1 VRFKIPGDAGTYFV
15 VQQPSTP
22 LPNLRVYSLAGT
34 LASKVRSASDVLG
47 LSEPNCVFGVVDEP
61 KHSVRKVSG
70 ASTKV
75 KQHHVVMQERV
86 ALIATK
92 SIEDGEEML
101 LSSSSL
107 QTVTVV

>member
-1 VRFKIPGDAGTYFV
+1 MAFKISGDAGTYLV

-22 LPNLRVYSLAGT
+22 LPQLRVFSLAGT
-34 LASKVRSASDVLG
+34 LALNVRLASDVLR

-61 KHSVRKVSG
+61 KQSVRVRGVSG
-70 ASTKV
+70 ASRVV
-75 KQHHVVMQERV
+75 KQHHVVMQERL
-86 ALIATK
+86 ALIVTK

-107 QTVTVV
+107 VQNV

>member
-1 VRFKIPGDAGTYFV
+1 MGFKIPGDAGTYFV

-34 LASKVRSASDVLG
+34 LALKVRRVSGVLG

-61 KHSVRKVSG
+61 KRSVRDVSG
-70 ASTKV
+70 ASTKP

-92 SIEDGEEML
+92 TIEDGEEIFL
-101 LSSSSL
+101 N
-107 QTVTVV
+107 

>member
-1 VRFKIPGDAGTYFV
+1 MAFKISGDAGTYLV

-22 LPNLRVYSLAGT
+22 LPQLRVFSLAGT
-34 LASKVRSASDVLG
+34 LALNVRLASDVLR

-61 KHSVRKVSG
+61 KQSVRVRGVSG
-70 ASTKV
+70 ASRV
-75 KQHHVVMQERV
+75 KQHHVVMQERL
-86 ALIATK
+86 ALIATQ

-107 QTVTVV
+107 VQNV